1 MITAFSEKSTLTKP
15 LCSKLRTRVK
25 TNSSTEI
32 AGHPS
37 DDLQS
42 NFEVVIRKIDLIT
55 TGLPEYVSKQ
65 LTDLRHLSS
74 ENALTIVNFI
84 LIQKTKSIFLIFT
97 NLT

>member
-1 MITAFSEKSTLTKP
+1 MTASSEDSTLTKP

-32 AGHPS
+32 AGNPA

-65 LTDLRHLSS
+65 LTDLYHLSS
-74 ENALTIVNFI
+74 ENALF
-84 LIQKTKSIFLIFT
+84 
-97 NLT
+97 